1 MKVSELIEALQE
13 NNNPDDEILVFW
25 WEKQNFNFPEDDELE
40 LTDKA
45 WLKVSKEFDS
55 GICCNASEEVTQWI
69 ADAVIEY
76 SELKELQLV
85 KETIDRLSLV
95 LTTDKVEL

>member
-13 NNNPDDEILVFW
+13 NNNPDDEILVLW

-45 WLKVSKEFDS
+45 WLKVSKEFDEW
-55 GICCNASEEVTQWI
+55 GNTSEEVTQWI
-69 ADAVIEY
+69 SDAVIEY
-76 SELKELQLV
+76 SELKELQ
-85 KETIDRLSLV
+85 
-95 LTTDKVEL
+95 